1 MRRLL
6 PLALAAVLPAAQAA
20 EGMWTLDN
28 LPLQTM
34 QQAYGFRPD
43 ARWIEHVRMSSARLD
58 GGCSGSFV
66 SGEGLVLTNHHCVI
80 DCVENL
86 SSAEANYVKNGFVAR
101 ERSAERQCPGVEVS
115 RLTAITDVTARVAK
129 ATEGLSGKAFA
140 DARQA
145 AQARITDECVGDDRE
160 AVRCEVVNLYQGGL
174 QHLYRYDRF
183 QDVRLAFAPEFDIGF
198 FGGDP
203 DNFNFPRYNLDMALL
218 RVYDDGKPARITHHF
233 RMDPKGA
240 DEGELV
246 MVTGHPGSTQRLLTV
261 AQLETTRE
269 LDMPFRLALAR
280 ELRGYLTRYGE
291 EDAEQARI
299 AQTDLFSVENSIKA
313 RTGMF
318 QTLQDPK
325 LLSEKR
331 EEEAAARAWL
341 AADPARAAEYGDPW
355 QAIAAA
361 QVTWRNL
368 YLRYQMI
375 ELMRGFAS
383 DYAGFART
391 LVRGTAE
398 KAKPNPERLSEFSD
412 AALPSVEAQLFS
424 TAPMYPAYEQAL
436 LTWSLTKLREVLG
449 ADHPSVRE
457 VLGKDSPAVVAER
470 AVKGTRLGDVDFRRE
485 LWAGGVEAVA
495 ASDDPMIALMRGIEP
510 TAYALRKQY
519 DAEVD
524 AVVSREQEKL
534 ARMRFARFGTSV
546 YPDATFTLR
555 LSHGVIRGWEEQGE
569 PVPPFTTLAGL
580 FSRASEYAPF
590 ALPPRWIEGRAKLDL
605 DTRFNQVSTNDIIG
619 GNSGSPLIDR
629 DAKVV
634 GLVFDGNIRSLG
646 GAFVYDE
653 TANRTVSVHSAA
665 MDHALRKLYGL
676 ENLADEMTR

>member
-6 PLALAAVLPAAQAA
+6 PLALAAVLPAAHAA

-28 LPLQTM
+28 LPLDTM
-34 QQAYGFRPD
+34 EQAYGFRPD

-66 SGEGLVLTNHHCVI
+66 SAEGLVLTNHHCVI
-80 DCVENL
+80 DCIEDL
-86 SSAEANYVKNGFVAR
+86 SSADADYVKDGFIAR
-101 ERSAERQCPGVEVS
+101 ERSAERQCPGMEVS

-129 ATEGLSGKAFA
+129 ATAGLSGKAFA

-145 AQARITDECVGDDRE
+145 EQARITAECVGDDRE

-174 QHLYRYDRF
+174 QHLYRYDRY

-203 DNFNFPRYNLDMALL
+203 DNFNYPRYNLDMALL
-218 RVYDDGKPARITHHF
+218 RVYADGKPARVEHHF
-233 RMDPKGA
+233 RLDPKGA

-246 MVTGHPGSTQRLLTV
+246 MVTGHPGNTQRLLTV
-261 AQLETTRE
+261 AQLETVRD
-269 LDMPFRLALAR
+269 LDMPFRLGLAR

-291 EDAEQARI
+291 EDPEQARV
-299 AQTDLFSVENSIKA
+299 AKSDLFSVENGIKA

-318 QTLQDPK
+318 QTLLGPS
-325 LLSEKR
+325 LLAAKR
-331 EEEAAARAWL
+331 EEEAAARAWV
-341 AADPARAAEYGDPW
+341 AADPARVAEYGDPW
-355 QAIAAA
+355 KAIADA

-368 YLRYQMI
+368 YLRFQMI
-375 ELMRGFAS
+375 EQLRGFAS

-391 LVRGTAE
+391 LVRGTVE
-398 KAKPNPERLSEFSD
+398 KAKPNPERLREYSD
-412 AALPSVEAQLFS
+412 AALPSLEAQLFS
-424 TAPMYPAYEQAL
+424 TAPIYADYDQAL
-436 LTWSLTKLREVLG
+436 LTWNLIKLREVLG
-449 ADHPSVRE
+449 ADHPTVRQ
-457 VLGKDSPAVVAER
+457 VLGKDSPAVVAAR
-470 AVKGTRLGDVDFRRE
+470 VIRGSRLGDVAFRRE
-485 LWAGGVEAVA
+485 LWAGGADAVA
-495 ASDDPMIALMRGIEP
+495 ASDDPMIALIRTIEP

-534 ARMRFARFGTSV
+534 ARIRFARFGTSV

-555 LSHGVIRGWEEQGE
+555 LSHGVIRGWDEQGE
-569 PVPPFTTLAGL
+569 PVAPFTTLAGL
-580 FSRASEYAPF
+580 YERASEHAPF
-590 ALPPRWIEGRAKLDL
+590 ALPPRWVDGRDQLELA
-605 DTRFNQVSTNDIIG
+605 TRYNQVSTNDIIG

-634 GLVFDGNIRSLG
+634 GLVFDGNIHSLG
-646 GAFVYDE
+646 GAYVFDE
-653 TANRTVSVHSAA
+653 SVNRTVSVHAA
-665 MDHALRKLYGL
+665 AIDHALRRLYGL